1 MTKDLFNS
9 MMNFFKSSKGTIISD
24 ERILSYWAVLED
36 YPDRH
41 TKRVTF
47 NCEKKYDYFP
57 AISQI
62 VREFE
67 ICEEEEVR
75 EGSYVKKV
83 EAPRHV
89 NRDIKWLRQMRAL
102 LSCKGNQNKNH
113 LELYTDEQIK
123 KIVEKEGGNKDLLNT
138 LVDGFEVS
146 ATTGEVDEKQ
156 KGGMICQEQK

>member
-1 MTKDLFNS
+1 
-9 MMNFFKSSKGTIISD
+9 MMNFFKNSKGILITD
-24 ERILSYWAVLED
+24 ERILSYWEVLKG
-36 YPDRH
+36 YPDKYA
-41 TKRVTF
+41 KRVTF
-47 NCEKKYDYFP
+47 NCEKKYDFFP

-67 ICEEEEVR
+67 FCED
-75 EGSYVKKV
+75 EGLRDDNCVKKI

-89 NRDIKWLRQMRAL
+89 SRDIKWLRQTRAL

-113 LELYTDEQIK
+113 LKLYTDEQIK
-123 KIVEKEGGNKDLLNT
+123 KIVEKEGGNKYILNT